1 VIFRFLVRRLRF
13 LARIQP
19 LPLILDAMLLSHSWF
34 FRPRVLEAIVM
45 LEHEVR
51 EMEQFSL
58 RTHRFGGTAFC
69 IGRRELAHVHGNGLF
84 DALLT
89 RSTRDLAVQRGT
101 AKPHHV
107 FPNSTWVSFWI
118 RDKQD
123 VQPALELLRVAMQR
137 LAPARGDG
145 R

>member
-1 VIFRFLVRRLRF
+1 VIFRFVVKRLRF
-13 LARIQP
+13 LARIHP
-19 LPLILDAMLLSHSWF
+19 LPLMLDAMLLVHSWF
-34 FRPRVLEAIVM
+34 FRPRVLEAISM
-45 LEHEVR
+45 FEHEVR

-89 RSTRDLAVQRGT
+89 RSARDLTVRRGL

-107 FPNSTWVSFWI
+107 FPNSSWVSFWI

-123 VQPALELLRVAMQR
+123 VRPALELLRIAMQR
-137 LAPARGDG
+137 LAPAPSDG